1 MSLDTG
7 KVDLKVDQGNDC
19 TRALKT
25 TLHSF
30 VPDCNPKSALDGLDI
45 SVLVR
50 SAFLSCLIPFI
61 FLFLCSFIPV
71 YSYSCI
77 FLLLYIHIPV
87 YFYSCLFIF
96 LSIFTPVYSY
106 SCLFLL
112 LSVHIPVYF
121 YSCIFFFIYVQ
132 LYSCLFLLMSFS
144 FLASGI
150 LFYLYSCQLPV
161 LLCPI
166 SDSAQVLM

>member
-30 VPDCNPKSALDGLDI
+30 VPDCNPKSALDGLGI
-45 SVLVR
+45 PVLVR

-96 LSIFTPVYSY
+96 LSIFTPVYFFLFMSSCIPVFSY
-106 SCLFLL
+106 SCLFH
-112 LSVHIPVYF
+112 SWPVVFCSTCIPVSYR
-121 YSCIFFFIYVQ
+121 YSCVPFLTRHRF
-132 LYSCLFLLMSFS
+132 SCDTLSHSLN
-144 FLASGI
+144 
-150 LFYLYSCQLPV
+150 C
-161 LLCPI
+161 
-166 SDSAQVLM
+166 

>member
-30 VPDCNPKSALDGLDI
+30 VPDCNPKSALDGLGI

-96 LSIFTPVYSY
+96 LSIFTPVCSY

-112 LSVHIPVYF
+112 LY
-121 YSCIFFFIYVQ
+121 IFFYLCPVV
-132 LYSCLFLLMSFS
+132 FLS
-144 FLASGI
+144 FLTHVFFIPGQW
-150 LFYLYSCQLPV
+150 YSV
-161 LLCPI
+161 LLVFLSVTGTPV
-166 SDSAQVLM
+166 SHF